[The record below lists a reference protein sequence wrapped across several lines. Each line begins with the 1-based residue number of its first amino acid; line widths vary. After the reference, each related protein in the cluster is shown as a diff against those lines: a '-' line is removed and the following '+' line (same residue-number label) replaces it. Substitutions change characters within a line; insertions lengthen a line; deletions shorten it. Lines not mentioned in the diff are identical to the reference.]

1 MNYPEHWIEVQVGDV
16 VTVVSGGTPRSGNP
30 ENFEAPGKGIG
41 WLTPADLSGYTKK
54 YIAYGNRDLTPI
66 GYQSSSAKIVPAGS
80 IVFSSRAP
88 IGYLAIAKN
97 EISTNQG
104 FKSFVLPSS
113 IDSSYAYYYFKNIR
127 DLAESFGT
135 GTTFKEI
142 SGSAAKTLPF
152 LLIPLAEQKVIAD
165 KLDDMLAKNERI
177 KAYLDRI
184 PQTLKR
190 FRQSV
195 LMDAVSGKLTEE
207 WRKSDNYLFLNE
219 RLPYPTNWDVSTLG
233 ACLNYGKCNKRSPDK
248 VSPEEWVLELEDIEK
263 DSSKLL
269 GKITFEE
276 RKSKSTKNEFKSG
289 DVLYGKLRPYLN
301 KVIIADQDGL
311 STTEIIPIS
320 PQNNLL
326 SYFIFIWLKSPFFIE
341 YVNKITYGVNMP
353 RLGTDDGR
361 AAPIVIPPIN
371 EQVEIIRRVETL
383 FSYAD
388 NVEKQVMSALEKINV
403 LSESILAKAFR
414 GELTEQWRK
423 ENLALISGEN
433 SAETLLVKIKN
444 EKNMINKLPKD
455 RAVNLKKKD
464 NYE

>member
-184 PQTLKR
+184 P
-190 FRQSV
+190 V
-195 LMDAVSGKLTEE
+195 
-207 WRKSDNYLFLNE
+207 
-219 RLPYPTNWDVSTLG
+219 
-233 ACLNYGKCNKRSPDK
+233 
-248 VSPEEWVLELEDIEK
+248 
-263 DSSKLL
+263 
-269 GKITFEE
+269 
-276 RKSKSTKNEFKSG
+276 
-289 DVLYGKLRPYLN
+289 
-301 KVIIADQDGL
+301 
-311 STTEIIPIS
+311 
-320 PQNNLL
+320 
-326 SYFIFIWLKSPFFIE
+326 
-341 YVNKITYGVNMP
+341 
-353 RLGTDDGR
+353 
-361 AAPIVIPPIN
+361 
-371 EQVEIIRRVETL
+371 
-383 FSYAD
+383 
-388 NVEKQVMSALEKINV
+388 
-403 LSESILAKAFR
+403 
-414 GELTEQWRK
+414 
-423 ENLALISGEN
+423 
-433 SAETLLVKIKN
+433 
-444 EKNMINKLPKD
+444 
-455 RAVNLKKKD
+455 
-464 NYE
+464 